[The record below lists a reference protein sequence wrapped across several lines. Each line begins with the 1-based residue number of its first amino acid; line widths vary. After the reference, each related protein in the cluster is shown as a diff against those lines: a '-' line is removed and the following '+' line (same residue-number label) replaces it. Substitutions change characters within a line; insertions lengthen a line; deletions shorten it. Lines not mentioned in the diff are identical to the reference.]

1 MGQLDG
7 VGGLRSADQPQL
19 QGRDSAKVG
28 ITADH
33 HGFRSK
39 LQAASCLQGIG
50 CAQSVQGSH
59 EGGLLNNRSR
69 EFDPNQ
75 VWLGK
80 NGIETLQASLISSA
94 QRPNPAFQNAQ
105 PTDRNRQGWI
115 VCRKPLEHLL
125 NSAAPNRVAI
135 HQINQSAGIEKGD
148 HQSRSAAN
156 SASMA
161 ALLRW
166 FGPGGKL
173 SNQGKVA
180 GSAAGARE
188 A

>member
-1 MGQLDG
+1 M
-7 VGGLRSADQPQL
+7 
-19 QGRDSAKVG
+19 
-28 ITADH
+28 
-33 HGFRSK
+33 
-39 LQAASCLQGIG
+39 
-50 CAQSVQGSH
+50 QGSH

-69 EFDPNQ
+69 EFDPNK

-80 NGIETLQASLISSA
+80 NGIEPLQASLISSA

-105 PTDRNRQGWI
+105 PTDSNRQGWI
-115 VCRKPLEHLL
+115 FCRKPLKHLL

-148 HQSRSAAN
+148 HQSRSVAN

-173 SNQGKVA
+173 SSQGKVA

>member
-1 MGQLDG
+1 MFN
-7 VGGLRSADQPQL
+7 
-19 QGRDSAKVG
+19 
-28 ITADH
+28 H
-33 HGFRSK
+33 
-39 LQAASCLQGIG
+39 
-50 CAQSVQGSH
+50 
-59 EGGLLNNRSR
+59 RSR

-94 QRPNPAFQNAQ
+94 QRPNPAVQNAQ
-105 PTDRNRQGWI
+105 PTDRNGQGWI
-115 VCRKPLEHLL
+115 ICRKPLKHLL

-135 HQINQSAGIEKGD
+135 HQINQGAGIEKGD
-148 HQSRSAAN
+148 HQCRSAAN
-156 SASMA
+156 SASIA

-166 FGPGGKL
+166 FGAGGKL
-173 SNQGKVA
+173 SSQGKVA